1 MATAF
6 KKGQIVKVNTPVPEG
21 PVEALRM
28 DEDGAF
34 FYLIKWTDIDGVD
47 HERWFA
53 EADLSAS

>member
-6 KKGQIVKVNTPVPEG
+6 KKGQNVKVNSVVPEG

-28 DEDGAF
+28 DEDGTV
-34 FYLIKWTDIDGVD
+34 FYLVKWTDADQGQ

-53 EADLSAS
+53 EAELVAS